1 MHNNFLIG
9 CRERICGQPP
19 LIYQMLRFVFG
30 AMLLSGAVS
39 QGQAWY
45 QMRTL
50 AGAGG
55 IRDGGPAATALF
67 LKLNGI
73 AVDPTG
79 NVYVADTDAHRV
91 RKISPAGIVTTFAGT
106 GKPGFSGDGGP
117 AVQAMLNYPYGL
129 ATDYAGT
136 VYIADLGNA
145 RIRKIAPDGRITT
158 VAGDTPETKLIAP
171 RNVAVDGPGQVY
183 VSDFDAHRVY
193 KVTPKGLTV
202 VAGSGR
208 PGKTGDGGPASTA
221 FLHSPAGLAFDP
233 AGNLYIGDTGN
244 KKVRMVNLAGA
255 ISSVPDTQLLPVV
268 ATGMAHTFAGDLWV
282 PDGNGGTL
290 MRVAPQQPGAPFSF
304 AAMDVAADFAGNV
317 YTVWGNRVRKTAA
330 RTFTTT
336 AVAGGTPYYFA
347 GDGGNAFD
355 ARLHHPAGL
364 TVDPSTGTVY
374 IADTGNGRVRRIWP
388 GSGNIETVLDGF
400 AGPRGLYWDRK
411 QGALYI
417 ADTASHSVWVWRT
430 GSIAQT
436 VLAGGSGAAG
446 FKGDAGPA
454 LDAQL
459 SSPAA
464 VTVDDKGN
472 IWIADTGNDRVR
484 RIDALTGTI
493 RTVVQIKGVAGII
506 WDSRGFV
513 YASEPAAGKI
523 HTVDE
528 KGILESLAR
537 PGIWTAPQALALDF
551 EGSLLVLDAA
561 THRLSRMLSD
571 GSVTVLAGT
580 GEAGFDGDA
589 PAPAVSSR
597 LDAPSAMV
605 ADYSNLRLL
614 IADTNN
620 NRIRSLEYPDST
632 AGGIVAGPSVPTTV
646 TLSNAA
652 SKAPLNAG
660 VAAGSLV
667 LLSGDAAVLTDD
679 AEVAFDGVVTPRLN
693 PGSAAGPWLVQ
704 VPEYPPPGATETELT
719 ISRRG
724 VVEIRQ
730 FVTIANAT
738 PGVYPN
744 LIHAEDGSTNSSENP
759 IPRGTVLVLRITGE
773 GRAELPI
780 DVQIRGMNAVILN
793 RAPAPDATP
802 GILQLEV
809 QVPGGYFGAGAFP
822 LTVTVGGVPSQSGL
836 QVFVR

>member
-1 MHNNFLIG
+1 LHDNFLIG
-9 CRERICGQPP
+9 CRERICALPP
-19 LIYQMLRFVFG
+19 LIYQMLRF
-30 AMLLSGAVS
+30 ALAALLLGAVA

-55 IRDGGPAATALF
+55 IGDGGPATAALF

-79 NVYVADTDAHRV
+79 NLYVADTDAHRV

-117 AVQAMLNYPYGL
+117 AAQARLNYPYGV

-136 VYIADLGNA
+136 VYVADLANA
-145 RIRKIAPDGRITT
+145 RIRRIAPDGRITT
-158 VAGDTPETKLIAP
+158 VAGDTPESKLIAP

-183 VSDFDAHRVY
+183 VSDFDGHRVY
-193 KVTPKGLTV
+193 KVTPKGLVTI
-202 VAGSGR
+202 AGSGK
-208 PGKTGDGGPASTA
+208 PGKTGDGGPAATS
-221 FLHSPAGLAFDP
+221 FLNSPAGLAFDP

-244 KKVRMVNLAGA
+244 KKVRMVNLAGT
-255 ISSVPDTQLLPVV
+255 ISSVPETQLLPVV
-268 ATGMAHTFAGDLWV
+268 ATGLAHTFAGDLWV

-317 YTVWGNRVRKTAA
+317 YSVWGNRVRKTAA
-330 RTFTTT
+330 RAFTTS

-347 GDGGNAFD
+347 GDGGSAFE
-355 ARLHHPAGL
+355 ARLHHPAGI

-374 IADTGNGRVRRIWP
+374 IADTGNGRIRRIWP

-417 ADTASHSVWVWRT
+417 ADPASHSVWVWRS

-436 VLAGGSGAAG
+436 LLAGGTGTAG

-454 LDAQL
+454 IDAQL

-493 RTVVQIKGVAGII
+493 RTVAQIKGVAGII

-528 KGILESLAR
+528 KGLLESIAR

-551 EGSLLVLDAA
+551 EGSLLVLDTA
-561 THRLSRMLSD
+561 THRLSRMVSD

-580 GEAGFDGDA
+580 GEGGFDGDA

-597 LDAPSAMV
+597 LDAPGAMV

-620 NRIRSLEYPDST
+620 GRIRSLDYPDST
-632 AGGIVAGPSVPTTV
+632 AGGIVSGPSVPTTV

-652 SKAPLNAG
+652 SKAPLTGG

-667 LLSGDAAVLTDD
+667 LLSGNSAALTDD
-679 AEVAFDGVVTPRLN
+679 AEVAFDGVVAPRLN
-693 PGSAAGPWLVQ
+693 NGADPWLVQ
-704 VPEYPPPGATETELT
+704 VPEYLPPGATETELT
-719 ISRRG
+719 ISRGG
-724 VVEIRQ
+724 VVQVRQ
-730 FVTIANAT
+730 FVAIAKAT

-744 LIHAEDGSTNSSENP
+744 LVHAEDGSVNSSGNP
-759 IPRGTVLVLRITGE
+759 ILRGSVLILRMTGE
-773 GRAELPI
+773 GRADLPI
-780 DVQIRGMNAVILN
+780 EVQIRGMTAPILN
-793 RAPAPDATP
+793 QIQTS

-822 LTVTVGGVPSQSGL
+822 LTVSVGGVASQAGL